1 MFAGN
6 AVVWAS
12 IFFFLHYINT
22 LYNQYITSV
31 RMEDVKDDGCSHAA
45 SAACA
50 AAAVSVNDLF
60 STLVPKKRCDVKA
73 ADQALQACMDAYNDE
88 VVKAIERALREV
100 LEKAEVPAADA
111 PVDHIYRVAAASVK
125 VSGVAPDGVS
135 HTGTMS
141 VKWNRR
147 LGNTLEITVTVA
159 SDAGLLARL
168 SAFFP
173 AAWTIK
179 HLSVDQRATAFKNRT
194 FIIVE
199 H

>member
-1 MFAGN
+1 
-6 AVVWAS
+6 
-12 IFFFLHYINT
+12 
-22 LYNQYITSV
+22 
-31 RMEDVKDDGCSHAA
+31 MEDVKDDGCSHAA
-45 SAACA
+45 SAAA
-50 AAAVSVNDLF
+50 AASVNDLF
-60 STLVPKKRCDVKA
+60 ASLVPKKRCDVKA

-88 VVKAIERALREV
+88 VVKAIERALREI

-111 PVDHIYRVAAASVK
+111 PVDHHYRLAIASVK
-125 VSGVAPDGVS
+125 VSGVAPDGGS
-135 HTGTMS
+135 HTGSMT

-147 LGNTLEITVTVA
+147 LDNFLEITVNVT

-173 AAWTIK
+173 SAWTIK

-194 FIIVE
+194 FVIVE